1 MILRRFTS
9 LLAAVGIVILASAS
23 IVPAVAPQLGY
34 SILTVRSGSMS
45 PKISTGSL
53 IGVQSLSPEEA
64 RNLKAGD
71 IITFHRP
78 GPKSELVT
86 HRIYSVLGN
95 DEHRTFA
102 TKGDANGIIDTWS
115 VSPEMVVGQLSWD
128 IPVLG
133 YIDAFLTT
141 WPVRTGIIALL
152 VLYGI
157 TTRPDEKPEPAA
169 AEPAVAA

>member
-1 MILRRFTS
+1 MILRRLTS

-23 IVPAVAPQLGY
+23 IIPAIAPQFGY

-45 PKISTGSL
+45 PTVSTGAL
-53 IGVQSLSPEEA
+53 IAVHSLSPEEA

-78 GPKSELVT
+78 GPRSELVT
-86 HRIYSVLGN
+86 HRIYSLLG
-95 DEHRTFA
+95 DPDKRSFA

-115 VSPEMVVGQLSWD
+115 VTPDMVVGKLSAD
-128 IPVLG
+128 VPVLG

-157 TTRPDEKPEPAA
+157 TTRPDEKLEKVT
-169 AEPAVAA
+169 EPAVAA